1 MDYISE
7 IEIEKVK
14 EEFPKPGPL
23 VTENPLANMAHIPI
37 IPAIQGIVSWNTVK
51 TVRFSNKVNVILVP
65 TIQEYLEGGIFYQI
79 WWRNVDYDRFTLE
92 YKREILN
99 SYNTKTN

>member
-14 EEFPKPGPL
+14 EEIHNPGPL

-37 IPAIQGIVSWNTVK
+37 IPAIQGIVSWNTAK
-51 TVRFSNKVNVILVP
+51 TVRFSNKVNVILIP
-65 TIQEYLEGGIFYQI
+65 TIQEYLEDGLFYQI

-92 YKREILN
+92 YKTEFLN